1 MVELKEEEK
10 LNMVITGVL
19 GGLAE
24 VLAVVLQLV
33 QFLVLGS
40 IIASWLSADPSNPI
54 VNALYRATEPMYRP
68 LRKLT
73 SKIPGPLDW
82 APFAVI
88 LICIFLRSAV
98 VDTLRMYASLGVR

>member
-1 MVELKEEEK
+1 MV
-10 LNMVITGVL
+10 VGGIL

-24 VLAVVLQLV
+24 VLAVILQLV

-40 IIASWLSADPSNPI
+40 IVASWLSADPRNPI

-68 LRKLT
+68 IRSLT

-88 LICIFLRSAV
+88 LICIFLKSAL
-98 VDTLRMYASLGVR
+98 VDTLRKLALSGTF